1 MLIGNLYWEGIK
13 VSNFKLVRIDS
24 RLIHGQVITKWLK
37 RVDAEKII
45 IIDNALAND
54 EFMKSIYVMAAPS
67 HVIVEVYTEED
78 GMQKWNDNKFENS
91 SVLMLFKDI
100 TTIYNMIKRGMPLGK
115 IQIGGLGAGPDR
127 KKAYGPIYLS
137 QEDFKMLKEL
147 YDEKIEIVL
156 HQVPDEPAL
165 EFSKIISKFE

>member
-1 MLIGNLYWEGIK
+1 M
-13 VSNFKLVRIDS
+13 SNFKLARIDS

-45 IIDNALAND
+45 IIDDVLAND

-67 HVIVEVYTEED
+67 HVKVEVYTEDSGIQEW
-78 GMQKWNDNKFENS
+78 KDNEFENS
-91 SVLMLFKDI
+91 SILMLFKDV
-100 TTIYNMIKRGMPLGK
+100 TTVYNIIKKGLPLEK
-115 IQIGGLGAGPDR
+115 IQIGGLGAGPNR

-147 YDEKIEIVL
+147 YDEKIEIIL
-156 HQVPDEPAL
+156 HQVPDEPSL
-165 EFSKIISKFE
+165 EFSKIIPKFT

>member
-1 MLIGNLYWEGIK
+1 M
-13 VSNFKLVRIDS
+13 SNFKLARIDS

-45 IIDNALAND
+45 IIDDALAND

-67 HVIVEVYTEED
+67 HVKVEVYTVED
-78 GMQKWNDNKFENS
+78 GIQEWEDNGFGNAGI
-91 SVLMLFKDI
+91 LMLFKDVV
-100 TTIYNMIKRGMPLGK
+100 TIYDTIKKGLPLEK

-147 YDEKIEIVL
+147 YDENVEVVL

-165 EFSKIISKFE
+165 EFSKIIPKFT